1 MMKIK
6 IVAMLLLLTVLG
18 TVFTGCNEKKEEDN
32 LELVQES
39 QVLRAVRAYD
49 AER

>member
-6 IVAMLLLLTVLG
+6 IVAMLLLLAVLG
-18 TVFTGCNEKKEEDN
+18 TVFTGCNEKEEEDN

-39 QVLRAVRAYD
+39 FQD
-49 AER
+49 CMGGINEE

>member
-6 IVAMLLLLTVLG
+6 IVAMLLRLAVLG
-18 TVFTGCNEKKEEDN
+18 TVFTSCNEKEVEDN

-39 QVLRAVRAYD
+39 FQD
-49 AER
+49 CMGGINEE